1 MTFNDKYAA
10 LEREFQEQ
18 VENDDKE
25 LGINS
30 SYLPNFNPGGPV
42 DYVLIAMEPSTGVPG
57 KGRVDPSGIPKN
69 FSWSVEDFI
78 FHYCVRNY
86 LCQDRQTYHL
96 TDLAKGSMTTFL
108 ANKQRRHRYERWYPL
123 LEKELQLLGKPEGTR
138 LIAIGK
144 VVADFLN
151 SKFSSQKIER
161 VLHYTRNA
169 APHRDRL
176 IEPWRE
182 YFLEFSES
190 VDENAFTE
198 SIKDVLIDADMEPY
212 IIIRP
217 EGGKAYTL
225 TESRKKLMFY
235 YKNRFNELKR
245 ACPMFSNF
253 GNE

>member
-1 MTFNDKYAA
+1 M
-10 LEREFQEQ
+10 
-18 VENDDKE
+18 
-25 LGINS
+25 
-30 SYLPNFNPGGPV
+30 
-42 DYVLIAMEPSTGVPG
+42 
-57 KGRVDPSGIPKN
+57 
-69 FSWSVEDFI
+69 
-78 FHYCVRNY
+78 
-86 LCQDRQTYHL
+86 
-96 TDLAKGSMTTFL
+96 
-108 ANKQRRHRYERWYPL
+108 
-123 LEKELQLLGKPEGTR
+123 EKELQLLGKPEGTR